1 MRTELNLDH
10 GFTFYQKITF
20 FLGYSLND
28 VFRKKALYIVAF
40 SAVFISI
47 LSILL
52 IDVFVKKGSLIFVKM
67 SEDLEIDA
75 EIRPSAKHAELNFAN
90 EIDYTNFRM
99 NMTRIDEL

>member
-1 MRTELNLDH
+1 M
-10 GFTFYQKITF
+10 
-20 FLGYSLND
+20 
-28 VFRKKALYIVAF
+28 YIVAF

-75 EIRPSAKHAELNFAN
+75 
-90 EIDYTNFRM
+90 
-99 NMTRIDEL
+99 